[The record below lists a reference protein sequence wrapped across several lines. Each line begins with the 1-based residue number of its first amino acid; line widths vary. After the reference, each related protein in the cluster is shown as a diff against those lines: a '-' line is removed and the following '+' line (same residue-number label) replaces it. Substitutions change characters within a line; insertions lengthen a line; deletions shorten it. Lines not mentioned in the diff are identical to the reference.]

1 MRKAPRAHG
10 MGKSADKSMPH
21 NPDKGHPRMS
31 HNTPAKVPV
40 STSRKQQPPEAWA
53 RKPAPGSR

>member
-1 MRKAPRAHG
+1 